1 MAETELKNKVLLVDD
16 DEQILRSLR
25 VYLELEKYQVETAV
39 NGKEAL
45 ELLKKEK
52 PDIMVLDIMMPE
64 MDGFEVLEK
73 IKEDNEVKDIPVIM
87 LTAKGQDV
95 DVLKGYQMGALSYMT
110 KPFNLNEL
118 VENIELVLSSKD
130 SQVKTETK

>member
-1 MAETELKNKVLLVDD
+1 MDEQKSGVKVLLVDD

-25 VYLELEKYQVETAV
+25 VYLELENFTVDTAD

-45 ELLKKEK
+45 KRLTEFK
-52 PDIMVLDIMMPE
+52 PDIIVLDIMMPE
-64 MDGFEVLEK
+64 MDGFEVLEIMK
-73 IKEDNEVKDIPVIM
+73 NDASLKNIPVIM

-95 DVLKGYQMGALSYMT
+95 DVLKGYKMGASSYMT

-118 VENIELVLSSKD
+118 VENIELVLKSENIPES
-130 SQVKTETK
+130 VNE